1 VDNLWF
7 LRFLTC
13 RDDLPKL
20 ARLHTRS
27 LLKIR
32 GVGQKYAAVI
42 RAWQSKAQF
51 APEVAY
57 VGPMVVADARRILEL
72 LTQIDALEKT
82 CVQIAE
88 GSELAGRIDSI
99 PGFGPIASAE
109 LAGEIGTMER
119 FPTEASL
126 ALYVGMACLS
136 HQSGQRSRGRA
147 PRQVNRRAKAALMIA
162 LARHIEQVPE
172 SKAYYD
178 RKRAEGKQ
186 HNQALRAL
194 GRHLIRVLW
203 AMVRHQRDYAIRTP
217 AALPQTDP
225 SHDQKHS
232 LAA

>member
-1 VDNLWF
+1 M
-7 LRFLTC
+7 
-13 RDDLPKL
+13 
-20 ARLHTRS
+20 
-27 LLKIR
+27 I
-32 GVGQKYAAVI
+32 
-42 RAWQSKAQF
+42 
-51 APEVAY
+51 
-57 VGPMVVADARRILEL
+57 VADARRILEL
-72 LTQIDALEKT
+72 LEQIDALEEICT
-82 CVQIAE
+82 QIAE

-99 PGFGPIASAE
+99 PGFGRISSAE
-109 LAGEIGTMER
+109 LAGEIGTLER

-136 HQSGQRSRGRA
+136 QQSGQHSRGRA

-162 LARHIEQVPE
+162 LARHIEQVPQ

-203 AMVRHQRDYAIRTP
+203 AMAQHQRDYEVRPP
-217 AALPQTDP
+217 AKHPQTDP
-225 SHDQKHS
+225 SHDQKHT